1 MKLNFMKTKQLENS
15 DTPTDVI
22 LEDASKGERFANF
35 AIDIIGFNLAG
46 YLFGFGTGIFGM
58 VDVIEDTSLYIL
70 AILILLAY
78 YFLLEAVSGR
88 TLGKLITGTKVVT
101 EDGQKPSF
109 VNIAVRTLCR
119 CIPFEPFSFF
129 GSGTGGWHDSLSK
142 TRVIK
147 VKSL

>member
-1 MKLNFMKTKQLENS
+1 M
-15 DTPTDVI
+15 
-22 LEDASKGERFANF
+22 EDASKVLRFTNF

-46 YLFGFGTGIFGM
+46 SLFGYGTGIFGV
-58 VDVIEDTSLYIL
+58 VDVIQDMSQYIF

-109 VNIAVRTLCR
+109 ADIAVRTLCR

-142 TRVIK
+142 TRV
-147 VKSL
+147 VKAK